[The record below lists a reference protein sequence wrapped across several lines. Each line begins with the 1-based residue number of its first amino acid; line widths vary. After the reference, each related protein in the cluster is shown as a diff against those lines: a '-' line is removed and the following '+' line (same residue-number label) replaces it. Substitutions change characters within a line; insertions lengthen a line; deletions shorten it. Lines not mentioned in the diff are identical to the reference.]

1 VAVGAVIP
9 PDSAASVLA
18 GIRALAA
25 ERHWAPVS
33 AFLDTLA
40 PLGDRA
46 ILIAAAPGVD
56 PVPLVAWLSS
66 ADLGA
71 HCQLASLTQLAE
83 DPGLGLASNRVV
95 LVLKCD
101 DLLMP
106 SSVAGA
112 RAVLARPYRSYAV
125 LLIGVD
131 VIDTR
136 ADLAVVERGIW
147 QALLG
152 PEGEDWAGQDLSARG
167 CLMWADPA
175 GPVGGDMADR
185 AGQAQDGLDPAVHGF
200 LAERVARDRA
210 LALDWLLAEVR
221 LLPGLQRARAAH
233 ALGLAHAQPPAGAA
247 SGLTELDGQLKPGPD
262 GCPGPQSGDSHPG

>member
-1 VAVGAVIP
+1 MPMDHVVIP
-9 PDSAASVLA
+9 PGSAASVLA

-25 ERHWAPVS
+25 ERNWAPVR

-46 ILIAAAPGVD
+46 ILVAAAPGVD
-56 PVPLVAWLSS
+56 PAPLVAWLSA

-71 HCQLASLTQLAE
+71 HCHLASLTQLAE
-83 DPGLGLASNRVV
+83 DPGLGLAINRVV
-95 LVLKCD
+95 VVLKCD

-112 RAVLARPYRSYAV
+112 RTVLARPSRSYAV
-125 LLIGVD
+125 LLIGVE

-136 ADLAVVERGIW
+136 ADLAVVERAIW

-152 PEGEDWAGQDLSARG
+152 PEGEDWAGQDLSARE

-175 GPVGGDMADR
+175 DPVDGDVADR
-185 AGQAQDGLDPAVHGF
+185 AGQDGVDRAVPDF

-210 LALDWLLAEVR
+210 LALNWLLAEVR
-221 LLPGLQRARAAH
+221 LLPELQRARAAH
-233 ALGLAHAQPPAGAA
+233 ALGLARGQPAAGSA
-247 SGLTELDGQLKPGPD
+247 SRLTELDGQLKPGPD